1 MQRTK
6 SNKIQLGAT
15 LSPLKDADAVP
26 SVDNEGNLE
35 SLYSKVD
42 KIGKF
47 WKVGKAD
54 DNLARYIP
62 NLTKVSRQNQISGTH
77 PRKAFASQT
86 YSDKKNLEFVIELV
100 ANTYSNYSTMCLVLL
115 LQFTKKD
122 KTTQMD
128 ADLMVVN
135 NSFGHWIKD
144 IDIKRHPDDTRILP
158 TNSSVD
164 VYQYLAEQLKYL
176 PETSLYTVAKTFLYS
191 RKPVYLEGGQ
201 VRRDLTNATAG
212 KQTDLNLTDC
222 RF

>member
-1 MQRTK
+1 M
-6 SNKIQLGAT
+6 
-15 LSPLKDADAVP
+15 P
-26 SVDNEGNLE
+26 SVDDEGNLE

-47 WKVGKAD
+47 WKTSKAD

-62 NLTKVSRQNQISGTH
+62 NLTEVSRQNQIAGTH
-77 PRKAFASQT
+77 LRKAFASQT
-86 YSDKKNLEFVIELV
+86 YSYKKTAEFVIELV

-122 KTTQMD
+122 KTAQMD

-135 NSFGHWIKD
+135 NFFGHWIKD
-144 IDIKRHPDDTRILP
+144 IDNKRHPDDTRILP
-158 TNSSVD
+158 TNNSVD
-164 VYQYLAEQLKYL
+164 VYQYLAQQLKYL

-191 RKPVYLEGGQ
+191 RKSVYLEDGK